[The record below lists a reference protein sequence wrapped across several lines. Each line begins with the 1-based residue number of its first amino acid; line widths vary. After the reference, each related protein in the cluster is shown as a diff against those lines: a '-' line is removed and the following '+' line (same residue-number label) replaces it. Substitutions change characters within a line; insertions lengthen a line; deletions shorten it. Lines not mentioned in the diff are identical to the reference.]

1 MKSAGFKKFKDP
13 IYGYV
18 EVEEEIVKG
27 ILDTAV
33 FQRLRD
39 IIQTSYAPLY
49 TSALHNR
56 FVHSIGVYH
65 LGKIAEKVLLENSR
79 EIIEGL
85 PDYMKYLEVFERAC
99 LLHDVGHA
107 PFSHTGETFY
117 LQEETHDFL
126 HKSIIDLVEDPN
138 LKDEISKNS
147 YKAAPH
153 ELMSVIVALKAFG
166 SMIEKNK
173 WSFFARCITGY
184 KYTEDM
190 DPQKQL
196 LNCLIDLLNSSVID
210 VDKLDYLI
218 RDSHMS
224 GFDTIKIDYIRLL
237 ESMRI
242 VRKENVYHICYYKS
256 AVSVIENVVY
266 AHDAQRKWIQNH
278 PTVIYEAYLLKK
290 MLSQIFNKY
299 MGSNYLAY
307 DYLTKEGKETGI
319 IGRIRLMSDSDAVFL
334 MKNLEEKEDYVE
346 EYFDRR
352 FRRHPIWKTEAE
364 YQAIFSGNENAADII
379 EQEFSDLIKNLDS
392 MGISGIID
400 KHALET
406 CRNDAQDIK
415 ETLEKGES
423 EQPEQDKEAL
433 EKRLH
438 QIEIIEAL
446 QRFAE
451 KQEPKIDFEFVIIS
465 ADQFNSGFRKPEFS
479 KIDMIFPE
487 LNSPCSFGEVS
498 NVLKAS
504 ESKGKKFFYLYYKRK
519 NEEKGLLIS
528 ELIKDWISIAYRIDS
543 ERKARKAA
551 EKLK

>member
-1 MKSAGFKKFKDP
+1 M
-13 IYGYV
+13 
-18 EVEEEIVKG
+18 
-27 ILDTAV
+27 
-33 FQRLRD
+33 
-39 IIQTSYAPLY
+39 
-49 TSALHNR
+49 
-56 FVHSIGVYH
+56 
-65 LGKIAEKVLLENSR
+65 GKIAGTILLKNSR
-79 EIIEGL
+79 EIIEKL
-85 PDYMKYLEVFERAC
+85 SDYVKYLEVFEWAC

-107 PFSHTGETFY
+107 PFSHTGEKFY
-117 LQEETHDFL
+117 LQGETRDFL
-126 HKSIIDLVEDPN
+126 HKSIIDLVADSDLEE
-138 LKDEISKNS
+138 EIRKNS

-153 ELMSVIVALKAFG
+153 ELMSVIVALKTFG
-166 SMIEKNK
+166 SMIEKAK

-184 KYTEDM
+184 KYTEKM
-190 DPQKQL
+190 DQEKQL
-196 LNCLIDLLNSSVID
+196 LNCLIELLNSSVID

-224 GFDTIKIDYIRLL
+224 GFDTVKIDYIRLL

-242 VRKENVYHICYYKS
+242 VNKENIYRVCYYKS

-266 AHDAQRKWIQNH
+266 AHDAERKWIQNH
-278 PTVIYEAYLLKK
+278 PTVLYEVYLLEKL
-290 MLSQIFNKY
+290 MSHIFSKY
-299 MGSNYLAY
+299 MSSNYLAY
-307 DYLTKEGKETGI
+307 EYLTKEGKETGI
-319 IGRIRLMSDSDAVFL
+319 IGKIRLMSDSDAVFL
-334 MKNLEEKEDYVE
+334 MKNLEEVDYVD

-379 EQEFSDLIKNLDS
+379 EQEFSDLIKNLNC

-400 KHALET
+400 EHALKT
-406 CRNDAQDIK
+406 CRDDAKDIE
-415 ETLEKGES
+415 ETLKKGES

-438 QIEIIEAL
+438 QIEIMEAL
-446 QRFAE
+446 QRFAD

-465 ADQFNSGFRKPEFS
+465 ASQFNSGFRKPEFS

-487 LNSPCSFGEVS
+487 LNSPCAFGEVS

-528 ELIKDWISIAYRIDS
+528 ELIKDWINIAYRIDS

>member
-266 AHDAQRKWIQNH
+266 AHDAQ
-278 PTVIYEAYLLKK
+278 
-290 MLSQIFNKY
+290 
-299 MGSNYLAY
+299 
-307 DYLTKEGKETGI
+307 
-319 IGRIRLMSDSDAVFL
+319 
-334 MKNLEEKEDYVE
+334 
-346 EYFDRR
+346 
-352 FRRHPIWKTEAE
+352 
-364 YQAIFSGNENAADII
+364 
-379 EQEFSDLIKNLDS
+379 
-392 MGISGIID
+392 
-400 KHALET
+400 
-406 CRNDAQDIK
+406 DIK